1 MSVKIVRLV
10 SGEELICSYEEI
22 EAGNRAKLSKVA
34 VLIPTGAGKI
44 ALAPWVPYAVEKAVF
59 ELSHRH
65 IVFTIEPH
73 NELLNEY
80 NSVFGS
86 GLFVPP
92 SAASAPLVTPSG
104 VPADGPA
111 GSSLKLSD

>member
-10 SGEELICSYEEI
+10 SGEELICGHESVD
-22 EAGNRAKLSKVA
+22 GNMVKLSKVA
-34 VLIPTGAGKI
+34 VLIPTGQGKI

-59 ELSHRH
+59 DISERH
-65 IVFTIEPH
+65 IVFTIDAH

-80 NSVFGS
+80 NSVFGN

-104 VPADGPA
+104 APVDGPA
-111 GSSLKLSD
+111 GASLKLSD

>member
-1 MSVKIVRLV
+1 MSVKIVRLA
-10 SGEELICSYEEI
+10 SGEELICSFEGLEEKV
-22 EAGNRAKLSKVA
+22 RLSKVA

-59 ELSHRH
+59 EISNRH
-65 IVFTIEPH
+65 IVFTIDPH

-104 VPADGPA
+104 APADGPA
-111 GSSLKLSD
+111 GASLKLTD

>member
-10 SGEELICSYEEI
+10 SGEELICKYEGFKEK
-22 EAGNRAKLSKVA
+22 AKLSKVA
-34 VLIPTGAGKI
+34 ILIPTGQGKI

-59 ELSHRH
+59 EVSERH
-65 IVFTIEPH
+65 IMFTIDAH

-104 VPADGPA
+104 TPVDGPA
-111 GSSLKLSD
+111 GASLKLSD

>member
-10 SGEELICSYEEI
+10 SGEELICSFEEV
-22 EAGNRAKLSKVA
+22 EGNMAKLSKVA

-59 ELSHRH
+59 ELSTRH

-104 VPADGPA
+104 APADGPA
-111 GSSLKLSD
+111 GASLKLTD

>member
-10 SGEELICSYEEI
+10 SGEELICSFEEV
-22 EAGNRAKLSKVA
+22 EGNMAKLSKVA

-59 ELSHRH
+59 ELSQRH

-104 VPADGPA
+104 APADGPA
-111 GSSLKLSD
+111 GASLKLTD

>member
-10 SGEELICSYEEI
+10 SGEELICSFEEM
-22 EAGNRAKLSKVA
+22 EGNMAKLSKVA

-59 ELSHRH
+59 ELSQRH

-104 VPADGPA
+104 APTDGPA
-111 GSSLKLSD
+111 GASLKLTD

>member
-10 SGEELICSYEEI
+10 SGEELICSFEEV
-22 EAGNRAKLSKVA
+22 EGNMAKLSKVA

-59 ELSHRH
+59 ELSQRH

-104 VPADGPA
+104 APADGPA
-111 GSSLKLSD
+111 GSSLKLTD